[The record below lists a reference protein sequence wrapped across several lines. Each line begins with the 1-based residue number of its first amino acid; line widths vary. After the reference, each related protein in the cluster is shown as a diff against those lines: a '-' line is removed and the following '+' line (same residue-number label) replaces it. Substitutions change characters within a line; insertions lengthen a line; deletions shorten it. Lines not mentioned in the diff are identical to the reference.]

1 MAIERE
7 IKFLDTDLSVIR
19 AKLQE
24 IGGVCSVPERLMRR
38 TIFDFPD
45 RRLGEKHAWARVRDE
60 GDRVTMSYKRLA
72 SIGLEG
78 MEEVEFTIPRFED
91 GEAFLRGL
99 GLVPRSFQ
107 ESRRETWEWNGCEIV
122 LDTWP
127 WLPSFIE
134 IEGENE
140 EEMQGLVRMLGL
152 AWKQGVYGGIVEVFK
167 YYYQVTSDEINHIE
181 TIAFGPLPAW
191 LEEKR
196 R

>member
-7 IKFLDTDLSVIR
+7 IKFLDADLSQVR
-19 AKLQE
+19 AMLEQ
-24 IGGVCSVPERLMRR
+24 IGATCAVPERLMRR

-45 RRLGEKHAWARVRDE
+45 HRLGEKHAWARVRDE

-99 GLVPRSFQ
+99 GLAPRSFQ
-107 ESRRETWEWNGCEIV
+107 ESRRETWRWNECEIV

-134 IEGENE
+134 VEGERE
-140 EEMQGLVRMLGL
+140 EQMKELVRLLGL
-152 AWKQGVYGGIVEVFK
+152 LWERGIYGGIVEVFK
-167 YYYQVTSDEINHIE
+167 CYYEVTSDEVNHIE
-181 TIAFGPLPAW
+181 TIAFGPVPEW
-191 LEEKR
+191 LTAKKR
-196 R
+196 